1 MRLSAPKKLTF
12 WIALA
17 IFVIGILL
25 YFGIL
30 PIPSLK
36 AYSFWGVA
44 VSYVLA
50 VPIYYHKKP
59 LIFFIRSEFTG
70 MVVKV
75 YL

>member
-17 IFVIGILL
+17 IFIIGILL
-25 YFGIL
+25 YFGVL

-44 VSYVLA
+44 VSYVLLA
-50 VPIYYHKKP
+50 LSITMKN
-59 LIFFIRSEFTG
+59 IFFRRSDFTG

-75 YL
+75 Y